1 MLYGFLKS
9 TKPIHYLLTGVMLT
23 AATVLFILL
32 RGYDAVE
39 AAVGLFVVVLC
50 LLVFQ
55 FVVAKNE
62 LNARSAMSMW
72 VLLWLLLACM
82 GHAIDVNA
90 LAALLLLLL
99 ALRRILSLNSG
110 RDEIAKIFDA
120 SFWISISCFVNPW
133 YAALFLIVYMGVFLY
148 ARNQMRFWFI
158 PFIAM
163 ICVGFLSFTIGY
175 VFEIPMY
182 RPWEN
187 SWALLDLGIVEKG
200 VDAFM
205 FYLLLF
211 LSIVFSCI
219 YVVRTIDINKRVPKF
234 LSVLITSVIL
244 GAALMVVNHTA
255 PFSAALL
262 ILPAIAI
269 FIARASYFMQH
280 TGFRELLLWLPVVIC
295 AVNWLLYL

>member
-9 TKPIHYLLTGVMLT
+9 AKPIHYLLTGAMLL
-23 AATVLFILL
+23 AATVMLSLL
-32 RGYDAVE
+32 RGYNVVE
-39 AAVGLFVVVLC
+39 AAGVLFVIILC
-50 LLVFQ
+50 FLVFQ

-62 LNARSAMSMW
+62 LVARSAMGMW
-72 VLLWLLLACM
+72 VLLWLILACM
-82 GHAIDVNA
+82 VMKIDVEA

-110 RDEIAKIFDA
+110 KSEISKIFDA

-133 YAALFLIVYMGVFLY
+133 YAVLFLLVYMGIFLY

-163 ICVGFLSFTIGY
+163 LCVGFLSFTIGY

-187 SWALLDLGIVEKG
+187 SWALVDLSIVEKG
-200 VDAFM
+200 IGAFM
-205 FYLLLF
+205 YYMLLVLSAVFLF
-211 LSIVFSCI
+211 IYAARIV
-219 YVVRTIDINKRVPKF
+219 DINKRVPQF
-234 LSVLITSVIL
+234 LSVLITLVIL
-244 GAALMVVNHTA
+244 GAALMVVNHGA

-262 ILPAIAI
+262 TLPAMAI
-269 FIARASYFMQH
+269 FIGRASYYMEH
-280 TGFRELLLWLPVVIC
+280 KGFRELLLWLPVAIC
-295 AVNWLLYL
+295 AVNWSLYL